1 MTYTCKVVYMP
12 IHSTGGA
19 RGVAFV
25 EAGDRAHAM
34 QVFREQNQGRTAAT
48 DLDPWQQFSDTPFRY
63 QIRDSTFCIIR
74 V

>member
-34 QVFREQNQGRTAAT
+34 QVFRE
-48 DLDPWQQFSDTPFRY
+48 
-63 QIRDSTFCIIR
+63 
-74 V
+74 